1 MFVDDDEA
9 EFAAEMLEAVES
21 VPGVKGKQNFGVRV
35 AAKSES
41 IADEVPSMAGFVVDF
56 TVEDEGEAA
65 FEVGHRLSTAGQID
79 DVQSTMGN
87 APSAI
92 LAKNQTAL
100 VRAAMLQRVVHPVEN
115 LRIDRRP

>member
-1 MFVDDDEA
+1 
-9 EFAAEMLEAVES
+9 
-21 VPGVKGKQNFGVRV
+21 
-35 AAKSES
+35 
-41 IADEVPSMAGFVVDF
+41 
-56 TVEDEGEAA
+56 
-65 FEVGHRLSTAGQID
+65 
-79 DVQSTMGN
+79 MGN